1 MTKLANHGSWID
13 LSKTSRSL
21 RNKRKK
27 SMRIHLGG
35 SSRQSLVTAR
45 VKLDA
50 AVKGAT
56 SAASSELS
64 THLFFAANVLS
75 RNTSLRRAF
84 ADPSRDA
91 ASKGALVKG
100 LFGKSLSAMALEIL
114 TDVAA
119 LRWSSAGDLVHVL
132 EQLAIEAEATAANI
146 NNELDRV
153 EDELFE
159 TSHIVIDNFELRKAL
174 VGTGTPE
181 AKSALISEVLAKKAS
196 PSTVKL
202 AVALVTSLR
211 GRSIEAAFADYL
223 FGLANRRNRLIAV
236 IRVAS
241 EISDAQKAR
250 LATAIEKQVG
260 QPIRVNL
267 EVDSSILGGVSV
279 KFADELVDGS
289 VSNRLASA
297 GRALAGNK

>member
-1 MTKLANHGSWID
+1 
-13 LSKTSRSL
+13 
-21 RNKRKK
+21 
-27 SMRIHLGG
+27 MRIHLGG
-35 SSRQSLVTAR
+35 SSRQSLVVAR
-45 VKLDA
+45 AALDA
-50 AVKGAT
+50 AVKGA
-56 SAASSELS
+56 SAASSSELS
-64 THLFFAANVLS
+64 SQLFFAADVLAK
-75 RNTSLRRAF
+75 NTSIRSAF
-84 ADPSRDA
+84 ADPARDA
-91 ASKGALVKG
+91 ASKGALVKD
-100 LFGKSLSAMALEIL
+100 LFAKTLSAPALEIL
-114 TDVAA
+114 TDVST
-119 LRWSSAGDLVHVL
+119 LRWSAAGDLVHVL
-132 EQLAIEAEATAANI
+132 EQLAIEAEASAANVS
-146 NNELDRV
+146 NELDRV

-159 TSHIVIDNFELRKAL
+159 TSQLIVDNFELRKAL

-181 AKSALISEVLAKKAS
+181 AKAALISEVLSKKAS
-196 PSTVKL
+196 ASTVKL

-241 EISDAQKAR
+241 AITDAQKSR

-260 QPIRVNL
+260 QPIRVNI
-267 EVDSSILGGVSV
+267 EIEPSILGGVSV

>member
-1 MTKLANHGSWID
+1 
-13 LSKTSRSL
+13 
-21 RNKRKK
+21 
-27 SMRIHLGG
+27 MRIHLGG

-45 VKLDA
+45 AKLDA
-50 AVKGAT
+50 AVKGA
-56 SAASSELS
+56 SAASASELS
-64 THLFFAANVLS
+64 TQLFFAADVLS
-75 RNTSLRRAF
+75 KNSSLRRAF
-84 ADPSRDA
+84 ADPSREA
-91 ASKGALVKG
+91 ASKGALVKD
-100 LFGKSLSAMALEIL
+100 LFGKTLSAPALEIL
-114 TDVAA
+114 TDVSA
-119 LRWSSAGDLVHVL
+119 LRWSSAGDLVHVV
-132 EQLAIEAEATAANI
+132 EQLAIEAEASAANI

-153 EDELFE
+153 EDEFFE
-159 TSHIVIDNFELRKAL
+159 TSHLVVDNFELRKAL

-241 EISDAQKAR
+241 EISDAQKSR
-250 LATAIEKQVG
+250 LAAAIEKQVG

-297 GRALAGNK
+297 GRALAGIN

>member
-1 MTKLANHGSWID
+1 
-13 LSKTSRSL
+13 
-21 RNKRKK
+21 
-27 SMRIHLGG
+27 MRIHLGG

-56 SAASSELS
+56 SAPASELS

-75 RNTSLRRAF
+75 KNTSLRRAF

-241 EISDAQKAR
+241 EISDAQKVR

-267 EVDSSILGGVSV
+267 EVDPSILGGVSV

>member
-1 MTKLANHGSWID
+1 
-13 LSKTSRSL
+13 
-21 RNKRKK
+21 
-27 SMRIHLGG
+27 MRIHLGG

-56 SAASSELS
+56 AASASELS
-64 THLFFAANVLS
+64 TQLFFAADVLS
-75 RNTSLRRAF
+75 KNTSLRRAF
-84 ADPSRDA
+84 ADPSREA
-91 ASKGALVKG
+91 ASKGVLVKD
-100 LFGKSLSAMALEIL
+100 LFGKTLSALALEIL
-114 TDVAA
+114 TDVSA
-119 LRWSSAGDLVHVL
+119 LRWSSAGDLVHVV
-132 EQLAIEAEATAANI
+132 EQLAIEAEASAANI

-153 EDELFE
+153 EDEFFE
-159 TSHIVIDNFELRKAL
+159 TSHLVVDNFELRKAL

-241 EISDAQKAR
+241 EISDAQKSR
-250 LATAIEKQVG
+250 LAAAIEKQVG

-297 GRALAGNK
+297 GRALAGIK